1 MADFA
6 WLVRRLKAMSAPE
19 VAWRI
24 SQKAI
29 QKSEENRFKSRKI
42 AVTEILFNEKL
53 SALQLDADRM
63 HLNWDNKTFSL
74 GTEIPLLGGYHY
86 ETYKK
91 RWNAGFQTENNWSA
105 KLLFLLRL
113 PPPCTDPSRLS
124 IRFSQT
130 S

>member
-24 SQKAI
+24 TQKAI
-29 QKSEENRFKSRKI
+29 QQREENRFQSRKI
-42 AVTEILFNEKL
+42 AVTETLFNEKL

-91 RWNAGFQTENNWSA
+91 RWNAGFQTENNW
-105 KLLFLLRL
+105 
-113 PPPCTDPSRLS
+113 PEQ
-124 IRFSQT
+124 FSYGMEYKQREYIVDART
-130 S
+130 KW

>member
-29 QKSEENRFKSRKI
+29 QKSEENRFKSRKT

-74 GTEIPLLGGYHY
+74 GTEIPLLGGI
-86 ETYKK
+86 TMRPIK
-91 RWNAGFQTENNWSA
+91 RGGMLDSRQKITGRNSLAMGWSISNVMTLAMPEQTGN
-105 KLLFLLRL
+105 
-113 PPPCTDPSRLS
+113 
-124 IRFSQT
+124 
-130 S
+130 